1 VSAQVVALREALE
14 RRFPGTSPLVHHTAP
29 VVALGVDALE
39 RACPNGGLPRGRLTA
54 WSPGAGATAV
64 LRRAC
69 RTTTHRGERAVWVDG
84 AGTLTGEAWRRGG
97 GLLVR
102 PRGRE
107 EALECAEELTRSAG
121 FALVVLTG
129 AATEEAERVRLARA
143 AREGGGALVTLDAN
157 GFMAGLRVALR
168 LQPAGYRWRRD
179 PFGEPAEVESVMV
192 HARVAALGWSR
203 ETTFP
208 LGVACHDLRL
218 SLERTLADRRGA
230 AG

>member
-1 VSAQVVALREALE
+1 MSAQVVALREALE

-29 VVALGVDALE
+29 VVGLGVEALE

-54 WSPGAGATAV
+54 WTPGAGATAV
-64 LRRAC
+64 LRHAC
-69 RTTTHRGERAVWVDG
+69 GGVARRGERAVWVDG
-84 AGTLTGEAWRRGG
+84 AGTLTGEGWGAGV
-97 GLLVR
+97 LLVR

-107 EALECAEELTRSAG
+107 EALECAESLTRSAG

-168 LQPAGYRWRRD
+168 LRPAEYRWRKD
-179 PFGEPAEVESVMV
+179 PFGEPAEVERVTV

-218 SLERTLADRRGA
+218 SLERSLADRRGA
-230 AG
+230 AR